1 MTTGNTD
8 VDILNE
14 TPTEVTLEDGRV
26 VVVQRLKTR
35 QLFKLL
41 KIVTAGG
48 VAGSLSSLSLPGP
61 DEDTSEFAN
70 QLMAIVAF
78 SIPEAE
84 NEAIEFIQ
92 SMVLPKGTILKPK
105 SKADREANAEL
116 FADLE
121 DYLYNPDIEDTISI
135 IETIIRTESK
145 DIQRLGKRLMST
157 FKVTQGSKPVE
168 KPSDEPSDS

>member
-14 TPTEVTLEDGRV
+14 TPTDVELEDGRI

-48 VAGSLSSLSLPGP
+48 VAGSLSGLSLPGP
-61 DEDTSEFAN
+61 DEDTSDFAN

-84 NEAIEFIQ
+84 DEAIEFIQ
-92 SMVLPKGTILKPK
+92 SMVLPKGTNLTPK
-105 SKADREANAEL
+105 SKADRQANQDL
-116 FADLE
+116 FDDLE
-121 DYLYNPDIEDTISI
+121 IYLANPEIEDTISI

-157 FKVTQGSKPVE
+157 FKVTRGSTPAE